1 MKLSSFY
8 VREEEPWKKT
18 ALFKKFCLGEEEG
31 GQLLSLL
38 LQYGVLVPVKQ
49 GNREAEFKFSFVG
62 IIFFKDIIIR
72 CFPKY
77 IRNMDTPHR
86 AFAQVLNVLR
96 CYGREG
102 NAEYHPGGESGHME
116 FSLISAALAL
126 MEDYAEHGLY
136 SNTVHDYEFN
146 GSGEILWDRTLSSV
160 EPFFSD
166 EGPLFLDFH
175 TKRSVDDTSDYV
187 TRLHKHILTVCS
199 RLLED
204 ADLISV
210 FSLDPLLL
218 SDEPRE
224 HFGSD
229 EYILQRLRAE
239 LDLQFDCHKQELLRQ
254 LIRFIEQRE
263 TWTSAPLHLYGT
275 TDFEF
280 VWEKVCATVFGNQL
294 KSPLGG
300 LRLPSGLK
308 DDALRGTTLMQ
319 LIKKPS
325 WHFAGGGSEKSS
337 DTLKPDIVAL
347 HDACGAPVFLILDAK
362 YYCCSPSSENLPG
375 IGDISKQYLYELAF
389 HEFLDQ
395 HGICRVKNIF
405 LLPSE
410 GHKMECAGHVEFDL
424 FNDICRENIKI
435 VLVPA
440 EKAYAVYLR
449 EQNTSD
455 FVHTLLQEV
464 NQYPGDA
471 DA

>member
-1 MKLSSFY
+1 MKLSSVF

-18 ALFKKFCLGEEEG
+18 ALFKKFCLGENQGE
-31 GQLLSLL
+31 QLLSLL

-49 GNREAEFKFSFVG
+49 GNSEAEFKFSFVG
-62 IIFFKDIIIR
+62 IIFFKDFIIR
-72 CFPKY
+72 CVPKY
-77 IRNMDTPHR
+77 IRNMDTAHR
-86 AFAQVLNVLR
+86 VFAQVLKVLR
-96 CYGREG
+96 RYGRES
-102 NAEYHPGGESGHME
+102 NVEYHPGGESGHME

-126 MEDYAEHGLY
+126 LEDYAEQGLY
-136 SNTVHDYEFN
+136 SNTVHDCEYN

-187 TRLHKHILTVCS
+187 TRLHKHILTACS

-204 ADLISV
+204 AGLISV
-210 FSLDPLLL
+210 FGLDPLLL

-229 EYILQRLRAE
+229 EYILQRLHAE
-239 LDLQFDCHKQELLRQ
+239 LDIQFDCHKQELLRQ
-254 LIRFIEQRE
+254 LIRFIEERE

-294 KSPLGG
+294 KSPLGE
-300 LRLPSGLK
+300 LRLPSVLK
-308 DDALRGTTLMQ
+308 DDAMRGTTLMQ

-325 WHFAGGGSEKSS
+325 WHFADSRSEVGGA
-337 DTLKPDIVAL
+337 TLKPDIVAL
-347 HDACGAPVFLILDAK
+347 HDACGTPVFLILDAK
-362 YYCCSPSSENLPG
+362 YYCYSPSSESLPG
-375 IGDISKQYLYELAF
+375 IGDINKQYLYELAF

-405 LLPSE
+405 LLPTE
-410 GHKMECAGHVEFDL
+410 GQKMECKGHVEFAL

-440 EKAYAVYLR
+440 EKAYAIYLR
-449 EQNTSD
+449 ERKNTD
-455 FVHTLLQEV
+455 FARALLEEV
-464 NQYPGDA
+464 NQYSGGA